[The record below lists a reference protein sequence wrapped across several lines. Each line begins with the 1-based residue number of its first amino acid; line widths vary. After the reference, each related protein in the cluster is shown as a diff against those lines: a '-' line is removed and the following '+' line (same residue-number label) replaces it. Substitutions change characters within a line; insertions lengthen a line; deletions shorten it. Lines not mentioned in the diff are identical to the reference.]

1 MSLALQNTYSSAT
14 PVGLTNLAL
23 PKYMAPFAGMC

>member
-1 MSLALQNTYSSAT
+1 MPLRENTYSSAT

-23 PKYMAPFAGMC
+23 PKYMARFAGMF